1 MTHALQRGPMWLC
14 LFFLFLAFA
23 SHAVEADGSYTLKAP
38 TGKSFA
44 DVVEDLEFMVT
55 EHNFRI
61 VGRNRIGKG
70 IRERGNADFPDY
82 QIVQICN
89 LSYAETILQLDP
101 GWIRYMPC
109 NLAVYE
115 QDKGIY
121 VTTTLLP
128 TDVPD
133 PQLRKVA
140 TEINDVLKNSLQYA
154 AD

>member
-1 MTHALQRGPMWLC
+1 MTHALRRGPRWAGL
-14 LFFLFLAFA
+14 LFLFLTFA
-23 SHAVEADGSYTLKAP
+23 SPAVQADDSYTLKAP
-38 TGKSFA
+38 AGKSFA

-61 VGRNRIGKG
+61 VGRNPIGKG
-70 IRERGNADFPDY
+70 IRERGKADFPDY

-89 LSYAETILQLDP
+89 LSYAEAILQRDP

-115 QDKGIY
+115 PDNGFY

-128 TDVPD
+128 TNVPD
-133 PQLRKVA
+133 PQLRQAA
-140 TEINDVLKNSLQYA
+140 TEINGILKTTVQYA
-154 AD
+154 AE